1 MKLEYIFAIYIAIV
15 NLIAYILYATD
26 KYKSK
31 KTGWRISERALI
43 ISALVGGSVGA
54 LLAMKMFRHKTKHKK
69 FTLGVPFILVL
80 QIILLL
86 LLLVKY

>member
-1 MKLEYIFAIYIAIV
+1 MKPEYFLAIYIVLI
-15 NLIAYILYATD
+15 NLFAYILYGVD
-26 KYKSK
+26 KSKSK
-31 KTGWRISERALI
+31 KAMWRISERALI
-43 ISALVGGSVGA
+43 IIALVGGSVGA

>member
-31 KTGWRISERALI
+31 KTRWRISERALI